1 MLYVNMEV
9 CAMEIK
15 KNLKALDIK
24 ISKLATDLGVS
35 RPTLDAY
42 IEYYE
47 NGQPIPNDGYQKIF
61 EYLFSS
67 EEMNSIEFAQKYDY
81 VKRIMLADA
90 KAGAEKALHEKR
102 ENKLINN
109 IKEIL
114 NTGTVDEH
122 LVEFINLFINNRD
135 NALVQSIYM
144 YFNYA
149 NGFADLS
156 RKEIEAKEKAVYSQ
170 LAKIFA
176 DYNDNSIEVMQ
187 EYYNQLLIKNKE
199 LIAAKTIKVSDTVIV
214 DYIKS
219 QLSESEELDI
229 EKLKQ
234 LIASR
239 EGK

>member
-1 MLYVNMEV
+1 MIYVNMEV
-9 CAMEIK
+9 RAMEIK

-47 NGQPIPNDGYQKIF
+47 NGQLIPNDGYQKIF

-156 RKEIEAKEKAVYSQ
+156 RKEIEVKEKAVYSQ

>member
-1 MLYVNMEV
+1 
-9 CAMEIK
+9 
-15 KNLKALDIK
+15 
-24 ISKLATDLGVS
+24 
-35 RPTLDAY
+35 
-42 IEYYE
+42 
-47 NGQPIPNDGYQKIF
+47 
-61 EYLFSS
+61 
-67 EEMNSIEFAQKYDY
+67 
-81 VKRIMLADA
+81 
-90 KAGAEKALHEKR
+90 
-102 ENKLINN
+102 
-109 IKEIL
+109 
-114 NTGTVDEH
+114 
-122 LVEFINLFINNRD
+122 
-135 NALVQSIYM
+135 M

-156 RKEIEAKEKAVYSQ
+156 RKEIEVKEKAVYSQ

>member
-1 MLYVNMEV
+1 
-9 CAMEIK
+9 MEIK

-47 NGQPIPNDGYQKIF
+47 NGQAIPNEGCQKIF
-61 EYLFSS
+61 EYLFSG
-67 EEMNSIEFAQKYDY
+67 EEMSSIEFAQKYDY
-81 VKRIMLADA
+81 VKRIMLTDS
-90 KAGAEKALHEKR
+90 KNGAENSIYEER

-109 IKEIL
+109 IKDVL
-114 NTGTVDEH
+114 NTGTVNKH
-122 LVEFINLFINNRD
+122 LIEFINLFINNRD
-135 NALVQSIYM
+135 NDLVKAIYM
-144 YFNYA
+144 YFNYT
-149 NGFADLS
+149 NGFAELS
-156 RKEIEAKEKAVYSQ
+156 ENEISDKEKAVYSQ

-176 DYNDNSIEVMQ
+176 SYIDNSIVLID
-187 EYYNQLLIKNKE
+187 EYYNQLLNKNKA
-199 LIAAKTIKVSDTVIV
+199 LIEAKTIKIKDSEIV
-214 DYIKS
+214 DYIKDK
-219 QLSESEELDI
+219 LSESEELDI